1 MKDNDKHI
9 IFERVLAKIT
19 LSFVFK
25 DVKMQEIFLTYFW
38 MHQKWNEG
46 IIFYAG
52 VKTWYSLKKNI
63 LHVQSFVFSLITVE
77 QTSASR

>member
-25 DVKMQEIFLTYFW
+25 DVKMQEIFLTYF
-38 MHQKWNEG
+38 
-46 IIFYAG
+46 
-52 VKTWYSLKKNI
+52 
-63 LHVQSFVFSLITVE
+63 
-77 QTSASR
+77 